1 MEVQMKR
8 LFLISTL
15 LLLVSAFTFSQT
27 QVLSGTWGA
36 SSDTKSYTL
45 NQNSGDRTIT
55 IQVNFLKPFE
65 NKPDVVCGISS
76 IDVDKSTAVR
86 YAVKPISI
94 SRDGFTIEVKTW
106 GDTKINSVTG
116 FWMAHAE

>member
-1 MEVQMKR
+1 MKK

-15 LLLVSAFTFSQT
+15 FLLVSAFSFAQT

-36 SSDTKSYTL
+36 STDTKSYTL
-45 NQNSGDRTIT
+45 NSNSGDRTIT

-65 NKPDVVCGISS
+65 NKPNVVCGISS

-86 YAVKPISI
+86 YAVKAISV
-94 SRDGFTIEVKTW
+94 SRDGFTLEVKTW
-106 GDTKINSVTG
+106 GDTKIYSVTG
-116 FWMAHAE
+116 FWVAHAE